1 MTTLSTLQVHAII
14 WFLTKSSAVI
24 RDFSY
29 LTRFLVERGSTV
41 DIFVLNNIF
50 LVLAMLRME
59 PRALLANAVHGT
71 LLPDHQPLLGGGSV
85 MFTGQCQAKW
95 QTLRAEK
102 GARQEWWGI
111 LSLVGRN
118 RLWLLGKFPCSSL
131 QQWGSDVG
139 RKSWSTK
146 PCGVLAPS
154 LTSFFQARTLPPILP
169 VSPNIPRSQGKRW

>member
-1 MTTLSTLQVHAII
+1 MTSLSSLQVHTII

-29 LTRFLVERGSTV
+29 LTWFLVEWGSTV
-41 DIFVLNNIF
+41 DIFVLNIF
-50 LVLAMLRME
+50 LVLAMLKME

-71 LLPDHQPLLGGGSV
+71 LLPDHQPLLGGGRV

-131 QQWGSDVG
+131 QQWGSAWQRNHDPQSHVG
-139 RKSWSTK
+139 FWPLLLPHFPGQNPSNPPCK
-146 PCGVLAPS
+146 PQHSKKPG
-154 LTSFFQARTLPPILP
+154 
-169 VSPNIPRSQGKRW
+169 